1 MANTSAVQ
9 HEPFTY
15 RELHDNG
22 TTPLNVR
29 REQWQGNY
37 KEAAIFLEV
46 RNFWGGR
53 DAEASF

>member
-1 MANTSAVQ
+1 MANTSATI

-22 TTPLNVR
+22 ETPVTLR
-29 REQWQGNY
+29 KEQWQGNY

-46 RNFWGGR
+46 NVIGGR
-53 DAEASF
+53 TINI